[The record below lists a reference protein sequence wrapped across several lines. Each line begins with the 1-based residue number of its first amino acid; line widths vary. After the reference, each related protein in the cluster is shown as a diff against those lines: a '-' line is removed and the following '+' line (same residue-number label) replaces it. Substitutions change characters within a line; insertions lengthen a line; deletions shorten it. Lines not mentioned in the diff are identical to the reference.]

1 MEILV
6 SIGLIIFFIFQV
18 IDDYTTISEYMQDR
32 L

>member
-1 MEILV
+1 METFI

-18 IDDYTTISEYMQDR
+18 IDDYATISEYKQDR